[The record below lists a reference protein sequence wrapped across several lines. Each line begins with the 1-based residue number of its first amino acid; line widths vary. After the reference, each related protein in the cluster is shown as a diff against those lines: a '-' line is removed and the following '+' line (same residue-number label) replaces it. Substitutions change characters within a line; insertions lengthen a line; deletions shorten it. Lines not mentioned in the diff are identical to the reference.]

1 MIHAVF
7 ILSAFFFSPVEELR
21 AGLVGKLLLVVIGR
35 FCRKEIFAALRG
47 GFHLLRRRNIS
58 FR

>member
-21 AGLVGKLLLVVIGR
+21 AGLVRKRLLVVIGR
-35 FCRKEIFAALRG
+35 FCTKEIFAALEGDFISYG
-47 GFHLLRRRNIS
+47 GETSPYR
-58 FR
+58 